1 MDNTSVDEFR
11 SLLDLNLVSY
21 FVFCKVRA
29 LNMMMLQAWHKNV
42 NLLTVFTK
50 LGNAVIVSVLF

>member
-29 LNMMMLQAWHKNV
+29 PNMMMLQARHKNI

-50 LGNAVIVSVLF
+50 LANAVIVSVLF